1 MYKNILVP
9 VASDHDPRTEN
20 SIAVARLL
28 RDEGAKI
35 TVLSVI
41 EAVPEY
47 ILTQLPAGQME
58 HNRKELAKGL
68 AEDFDG
74 DDDVDIVVITGHA
87 GRTIVDY
94 ANDQG
99 IDCIV
104 MNSHRP
110 DLTDYFLGSTAAR
123 VVRHAQCAVHVLR

>member
-9 VASDHDPRTEN
+9 VAVDHDPETER
-20 SIAVARLL
+20 ALTVARLL
-28 RDEGAKI
+28 KDEGGRI
-35 TVLSVI
+35 TLLTVL
-41 EAVPEY
+41 EAVPEF
-47 ILTQLPAGQME
+47 IMNQLPEGQLE
-58 HNRKELAKGL
+58 HNRDEMKKGL
-68 AEDFDG
+68 SEDMAG
-74 DDDVDIVVITGHA
+74 ADDVDIAVVSGHA
-87 GRTIVDY
+87 GRTILDF
-94 ANDQG
+94 AGEQG